1 MMTHTPTFMKQVLFG
16 CSLMAALATA
26 CSGGADRNA
35 ASQPLEIS
43 VPISTEIVS
52 ARNVDGI
59 DQFPATVVPLNE
71 TELRAEVSGYIT
83 RIYVADGATVSQG
96 QKLYEIDHVRYSA
109 AKEQA
114 EASVAIAEANLARVK
129 RDVERYR
136 SLAEQDAIAR
146 QILDNAE
153 TELSNSEAQ
162 LIQAKAALTRATTD
176 LNRSVI
182 TAPFAGTIGISSV
195 RMGALVSAGS
205 TLLNTISSTHP
216 IGVDFQVNERVLPRF
231 VSLLGKGVAQDSSLA
246 LILPG
251 GNVYPGSGQVTA
263 IDRAIDPATGT
274 ITIRAS
280 FPNQGG
286 TLRAGMNV
294 NIRNR
299 YALSGERIT
308 IPHKAIEDQLGTT
321 NVYVVNDSSR
331 VEQRQVRLG
340 IKIGDRVVVEEG
352 LAAGE
357 RIAVDGIINLQQ
369 GSKVQTEQ

>member
-16 CSLMAALATA
+16 CSLMAALVTA
-26 CSGGADRNA
+26 CSGGAERNA
-35 ASQPLEIS
+35 ASQPVEIS
-43 VPISTEIVS
+43 VPISAETVG
-52 ARNVDGI
+52 ALNVDGI

-83 RIYVADGATVSQG
+83 RIYVADGATVSKG
-96 QKLYEIDHVRYSA
+96 QKLYEIDHTRYA
-109 AKEQA
+109 AAQEQA
-114 EASVAIAEANLARVK
+114 EASVAIAEANLTRVK

-136 SLAEQDAIAR
+136 KLAEQDAIAR

-182 TAPFAGTIGISSV
+182 IAPFAGTIGISSV
-195 RMGALVSAGS
+195 RTGALVSAGS

-231 VSLLGKGVAQDSSLA
+231 TSLLGKGSAQDSSLF
-246 LILPG
+246 LILPSG
-251 GNVYPGSGQVTA
+251 SVYPASGQVTA
-263 IDRAIDPATGT
+263 IDRVIDATTGT
-274 ITIRAS
+274 ITIRAT
-280 FPNQGG
+280 FPNAEGL
-286 TLRAGMNV
+286 LRAGMNAT
-294 NIRNR
+294 IRNR
-299 YALSGERIT
+299 YALDGERIT
-308 IPHKAIEDQLGTT
+308 IPQKAVEDQLGTT

-331 VEQRQVRLG
+331 VEQRQVQLG

-352 LAAGE
+352 LVVGE
-357 RIAVDGIINLQQ
+357 RIAVDGIINLQH
-369 GSKVQTEQ
+369 GAKVQTEQ

>member
-1 MMTHTPTFMKQVLFG
+1 
-16 CSLMAALATA
+16 
-26 CSGGADRNA
+26 
-35 ASQPLEIS
+35 
-43 VPISTEIVS
+43 
-52 ARNVDGI
+52 
-59 DQFPATVVPLNE
+59 
-71 TELRAEVSGYIT
+71 
-83 RIYVADGATVSQG
+83 
-96 QKLYEIDHVRYSA
+96 
-109 AKEQA
+109 
-114 EASVAIAEANLARVK
+114 
-129 RDVERYR
+129 
-136 SLAEQDAIAR
+136 
-146 QILDNAE
+146 
-153 TELSNSEAQ
+153 
-162 LIQAKAALTRATTD
+162 IQAKAALTRATTD

>member
-1 MMTHTPTFMKQVLFG
+1 
-16 CSLMAALATA
+16 
-26 CSGGADRNA
+26 
-35 ASQPLEIS
+35 
-43 VPISTEIVS
+43 
-52 ARNVDGI
+52 
-59 DQFPATVVPLNE
+59 LNE

-195 RMGALVSAGS
+195 RMGALVCAGS

-286 TLRAGMNV
+286 
-294 NIRNR
+294 
-299 YALSGERIT
+299 
-308 IPHKAIEDQLGTT
+308 
-321 NVYVVNDSSR
+321 
-331 VEQRQVRLG
+331 
-340 IKIGDRVVVEEG
+340 
-352 LAAGE
+352 
-357 RIAVDGIINLQQ
+357 
-369 GSKVQTEQ
+369 